1 MKDLLTKASKYRFG
15 TKLGECFQM
24 TMCLSKYMLEE
35 EGIQLKTHIG
45 GIRNSG
51 ATTVHLWSSY
61 EGKTID
67 LTSHTQPMD
76 RVQAEILGE
85 KIEGFENAKRVSSK
99 KINTSH
105 VRSFSKEMVRY
116 FREED
121 KNDITVH
128 HIFLKNVKTGLVPYE
143 TLKNALDYKTKKN
156 PALYQDFYDYMS
168 KASA

>member
-1 MKDLLTKASKYRFG
+1 MRDLLTKASKYSFG
-15 TKLGECFQM
+15 SPNGECFQM

-51 ATTVHLWSSY
+51 GTSVHLWSSY
-61 EGKTID
+61 EGKIID

-76 RVQAEILGE
+76 RVQAVILGE

-99 KINTSH
+99 KINTSG
-105 VRSFSKEMVRY
+105 VRSFSKQMIKH

-121 KNDITVH
+121 KNNITIH
-128 HIFLKNVKTGLVPYE
+128 HIFLDNLKTGLVSYE
-143 TLKNALDYKTKKN
+143 TLKNALDYKMKKT
-156 PALYQDFYDYMS
+156 PSLYQNFYDYMS